1 MFLCLQEVIFS
12 CVYRWW
18 YSVVFISRNILVC
31 LQAEIFCCVY
41 RQWLW
46 RTPLSGCP
54 LTQPGTIVGGLGVTW
69 SAFTV
74 LERTRLSRILSGK
87 CIFCINIIMPGISLC
102 FSLFILAIFSK
113 KQILFEKKNSSHF
126 QETRIHFKNLSC
138 YFSMK
143 LWKIMKII
151 LILLA
156 TFKYSN
162 FDISVIHIMNSKEI
176 AKHVENPTPVFL
188 WIFTCISWL
197 YIIYD
202 SL

>member
-1 MFLCLQEVIFS
+1 MFTVAFLLFCLQAVIFCSINFTGDDSSLYLQDDIVVLQAAMFLCLQEVIFS

-113 KQILFEKKNSSHF
+113 KQILFEKKQQSFSRN
-126 QETRIHFKNLSC
+126 KN
-138 YFSMK
+138 
-143 LWKIMKII
+143 
-151 LILLA
+151 
-156 TFKYSN
+156 
-162 FDISVIHIMNSKEI
+162 
-176 AKHVENPTPVFL
+176 
-188 WIFTCISWL
+188 
-197 YIIYD
+197 
-202 SL
+202 

>member
-1 MFLCLQEVIFS
+1 MLCLQWHFYCFVYRQWYFVPLILQVMIVRCIYRRWYCCVTGSDVFVFTGGDIFLCLQVGYF
-12 CVYRWW
+12 
-18 YSVVFISRNILVC
+18 VVFISRDILLC

-102 FSLFILAIFSK
+102 FSLFILAIFSRN
-113 KQILFEKKNSSHF
+113 KN
-126 QETRIHFKNLSC
+126 
-138 YFSMK
+138 
-143 LWKIMKII
+143 
-151 LILLA
+151 
-156 TFKYSN
+156 
-162 FDISVIHIMNSKEI
+162 
-176 AKHVENPTPVFL
+176 
-188 WIFTCISWL
+188 
-197 YIIYD
+197 
-202 SL
+202 